1 MTKYEDEI
9 IMIMIMIIMLKI
21 ILLDFVHHLII
32 KLQCSGSWTWIPS
45 SGKKRRKIK
54 ENQSPGAP
62 G

>member
-1 MTKYEDEI
+1 
-9 IMIMIMIIMLKI
+9 MIMIMIIMLKI

-45 SGKKRRKIK
+45 SGKRRKIK